1 MTERKISTFIPEW
14 WSSHYKA
21 VASCQL
27 DHNGIIFLDDYD
39 CPIDNQL
46 EVWKLF
52 EAFINGGGKFAY
64 NSRFYLSAKELGF
77 VEDYKA
83 FENKKDDFIFMDDI
97 YSLESVGRT
106 YFIMNL
112 KPELK
117 NFEIFEKYINFK
129 KIGEDLFFDNLTSCG
144 FSAYGFILHH

>member
-1 MTERKISTFIPEW
+1 MTERKILTFIPEW

-77 VEDYKA
+77 VEDYEA
-83 FENKKDDFIFMDDI
+83 FENKKRRF
-97 YSLESVGRT
+97 
-106 YFIMNL
+106 
-112 KPELK
+112 
-117 NFEIFEKYINFK
+117 NF
-129 KIGEDLFFDNLTSCG
+129 
-144 FSAYGFILHH
+144 YG